1 MGWLLSV
8 SEGLIGLGANIVY
21 AILRACI
28 SGVDSY
34 VRNVDAAGSNPAK
47 SIIDFVFSED
57 AEFCFGFLVFFEC
70 LFFAVSP
77 I

>member
-1 MGWLLSV
+1 MLSV
-8 SEGLIGLGANIVY
+8 SEGLIGFGANIVY

-47 SIIDFVFSED
+47 STFFLFLSLMLNLLEKEYANFHESEIN
-57 AEFCFGFLVFFEC
+57 
-70 LFFAVSP
+70 S
-77 I
+77 